1 MLYKDGN
8 GFPLTLKPSHLTNP
22 VQRMDTAE
30 VLSMIVKQACLYVP
44 EPPAGSTNVKRSKA
58 PLTEIEKVPKEA
70 FSDVEKVPNEE
81 PTRVEKVFGV
91 ASDLVRFKLFE
102 LACLKL

>member
-8 GFPLTLKPSHLTNP
+8 GFPLTLKPSHLINP
-22 VQRMDTAE
+22 VERMDTAE
-30 VLSMIVKQACLYVP
+30 VLSMIVEQACLYVP
-44 EPPAGSTNVKRSKA
+44 EPPVGSTNVKRSKA
-58 PLTEIEKVPKEA
+58 ALTEMEKVPKET

-91 ASDLVRFKLFE
+91 GSDLVRF
-102 LACLKL
+102 